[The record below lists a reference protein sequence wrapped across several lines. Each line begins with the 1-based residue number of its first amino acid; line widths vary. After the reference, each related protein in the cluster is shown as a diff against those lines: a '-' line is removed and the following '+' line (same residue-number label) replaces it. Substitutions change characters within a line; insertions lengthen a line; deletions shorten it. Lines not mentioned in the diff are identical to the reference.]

1 MAGLPCT
8 WREGIGCSVQEVLS
22 DAQIHAWDWRVPLG
36 DIQVPLAVWYG
47 AADSLIPLH
56 ALALFRAV
64 SGMMSRVGN
73 GRDAT
78 PWRSAMPPQSR
89 RG

>member
-1 MAGLPCT
+1 MAGLQCT
-8 WREGIGCSVQEVLS
+8 WREGIGRSVQEVLS
-22 DAQIHAWDWRVPLG
+22 DAQIHAWDWRVPFG

-56 ALALFRAV
+56 ALALSRAV
-64 SGMMSRVGN
+64 SGMMSRVVDGK
-73 GRDAT
+73 RHYSLAL
-78 PWRSAMPPQSR
+78 RHAPQSR